1 MSDAGYDC
9 IFPHAP
15 HILPMTSTIIVDG
28 QEVEVSNG
36 DRENARAWF
45 TYSSKDYSD
54 ASLALKE
61 VPMVYHG
68 IDDSINQIRGLLKA
82 NEEYYLLGFSQGAT
96 FCHILSVLAHH
107 AQLLENKDAA
117 IQPFGR
123 IRKVILISGFTHMHQ
138 YPLTESIHDVTKNNI
153 RIQSLHIYG
162 EGDTSVPRHFSEDL
176 AKSFVNPE
184 VYVHEKGHFIP
195 HNKPLLDRVIQF
207 LDSK

>member
-1 MSDAGYDC
+1 
-9 IFPHAP
+9 
-15 HILPMTSTIIVDG
+15 MTSTILVDG

-61 VPMVYHG
+61 VPMLYHG
-68 IDDSINQIRGLLKA
+68 IDASINQIRELLKA
-82 NEEYYLLGFSQGAT
+82 NEEWYILGFSQGAT

-107 AQLLENKDAA
+107 AQNLDNEDVV
-117 IQPFGR
+117 IEPFGR

-138 YPLTESIHDVTKNNI
+138 RPLSECIHDVAKNDI
-153 RIQSLHIYG
+153 KIQSLHIYG
-162 EGDTSVPRHFSEDL
+162 EGDTSVPKHFSEDL
-176 AKSFVNPE
+176 AKCFINPE
-184 VYVHEKGHFIP
+184 VFIHEKGHFIP

-207 LDSK
+207 LDSQ